1 MRPLLPIVALLA
13 GCAPAPPA
21 ATPPMPSQPT
31 LIGPEWRLVHFRS
44 SDDAIGTIAPAEG
57 EVYTLRFGADGR
69 VAARLFCN
77 RGSGSYTL
85 ADAASPRGALSFGP
99 MAMTRA
105 ACPPTRLSRLPADLS
120 NVASYVIEGGQLHLN
135 LKIDGGDYVWTPVP

>member
-1 MRPLLPIVALLA
+1 MVRNLSPALALLA
-13 GCAPAPPA
+13 GCTATPPA
-21 ATPPMPSQPT
+21 APPTPEPS
-31 LIGPEWRLVHFRS
+31 LVGPEWRLVHFRS

-77 RGSGSYTL
+77 RGSGSYTV
-85 ADAASPRGALSFGP
+85 ADPASPRGSIGFGP

-105 ACPPTRLSRLPADLS
+105 ACPPSRLSRLPAHLND
-120 NVASYVIEGGQLHLN
+120 VASYVIEDGRLHLN
-135 LKIDGGDYVWTPVP
+135 LKIDGGDYVWAPAS

>member
-1 MRPLLPIVALLA
+1 MRPMLPIVALLA